1 MTMLIILKRKK
12 IRKNSKL
19 DFNLIRKKIYR
30 MKRNNFP
37 VEVMAESTGKSVQY
51 VRTALCD

>member
-1 MTMLIILKRKK
+1 MLIILKRKK